1 MGVLDIIGLLIGG
14 LIVGG
19 LARLLLPGDQELSW
33 LRTIALGVAGMLIGG
48 FIGGLLWD
56 ADATPFILGTI
67 TAVVLL
73 FGLQQT
79 GLLAK
84 IDNNPNT

>member
-19 LARLLLPGDQELSW
+19 LARLLLPGDQKLSW
-33 LRTIALGVAGMLIGG
+33 LWTIGLGVAGMLIGG

-73 FGLQQT
+73 FGLQQS

-84 IDNNPNT
+84 IDSDPNT